1 MYAKPRLLAIP
12 LLSFAL
18 ELLVLFELSV
28 ENIYQKRTRRGYS
41 SAEAVS
47 GRWAFKKPSSGKVL
61 ASADILTTLH
71 LCEFHIT
78 PDMPECPPDAP
89 SFRQKKVKNL

>member
-1 MYAKPRLLAIP
+1 
-12 LLSFAL
+12 
-18 ELLVLFELSV
+18 
-28 ENIYQKRTRRGYS
+28 
-41 SAEAVS
+41 
-47 GRWAFKKPSSGKVL
+47 VL

-89 SFRQKKVKNL
+89 GFRQKKVKNL